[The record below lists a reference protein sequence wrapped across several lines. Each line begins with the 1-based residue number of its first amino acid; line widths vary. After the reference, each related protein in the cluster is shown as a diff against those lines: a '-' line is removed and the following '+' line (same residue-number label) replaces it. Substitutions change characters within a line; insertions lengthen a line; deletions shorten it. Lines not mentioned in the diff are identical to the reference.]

1 MSDNVDEAKLLR
13 AACNAITSDG
23 KSTEEVALQELKA
36 EVEKADPE
44 TVKKVLNEVTLE
56 DAVNTGK
63 TIFTAGKT
71 LYEFA
76 KKMGWI
82 K

>member
-13 AACNAITSDG
+13 AACNAITSGG
-23 KSTEEVALQELKA
+23 KNTQEAALLELKA

-71 LYEFA
+71 FYEFA